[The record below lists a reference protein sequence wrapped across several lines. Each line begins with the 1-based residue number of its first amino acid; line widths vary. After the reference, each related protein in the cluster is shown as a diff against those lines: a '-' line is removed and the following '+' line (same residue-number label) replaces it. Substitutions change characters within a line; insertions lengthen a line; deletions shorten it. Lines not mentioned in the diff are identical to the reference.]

1 MIKDVHD
8 QRVLLQTVAQ
18 PHKLT
23 VTPPDAGNL
32 LPKTHAICLE
42 SRAGEKPYSQ
52 YKANIIPNVKR
63 HECFKPVDYSF
74 PQRHFVTG

>member
-32 LPKTHAICLE
+32 LPKTHAICLD
-42 SRAGEKPYSQ
+42 GEPERNPTVNTKQ
-52 YKANIIPNVKR
+52 I
-63 HECFKPVDYSF
+63 SF
-74 PQRHFVTG
+74 RM

>member
-42 SRAGEKPYSQ
+42 SRAGEKPNSQ

-63 HECFKPVDYSF
+63 HMNVLNQLTIAFHSVIL
-74 PQRHFVTG
+74 